1 MEKEIIIENDL
12 SEIVN
17 ITRFIESLGMSLFL
31 PSNTLRRISLAIEE
45 AVASIIRH
53 AFPDGRKGNI
63 QLKASVVNGD
73 LTCMIID
80 NGLPFDPTLPL
91 KEQDTPA
98 VKEEEEPDS
107 ESRLYKDNLLTGG
120 LKFYIIYRSM
130 DEVAYHTNGNLNYL
144 MMTKKIDASEEPES
158 SLDVNIC
165 KVMDT
170 FIVTIEGRLD
180 TANARK
186 FEQEISPLR
195 ENKAAKIF
203 INCEKLTYISS
214 SGLRSFILLQKK
226 VSTQHGHLILVNMLP
241 EIRRIFDMT
250 GCTSIFTIH

>member
-1 MEKEIIIENDL
+1 MEKDIIITNDL
-12 SEIVN
+12 SEIVS

-31 PSNTLRRISLAIEE
+31 PANTIRRISLAIEE
-45 AVASIIRH
+45 AITFIIRR
-53 AFPDGRKGNI
+53 AYPDGRKGSI

-73 LTCMIID
+73 LTCMIIND
-80 NGLPFDPTLPL
+80 GLPFDPTLPL
-91 KEQDTPA
+91 KEQDTAPA
-98 VKEEEEPDS
+98 SEPAQLDNRSSLPKEDMV
-107 ESRLYKDNLLTGG
+107 TGG
-120 LKFYIIYRSM
+120 LEFYIIYRTM
-130 DEVAYHTNGNLNYL
+130 DEVAYHINGNLNYL
-144 MMTKKIDASEEPES
+144 MLTKKIDASEEPES
-158 SLDVNIC
+158 TLDVNIC
-165 KVMDT
+165 KVIDT

-186 FEQEISPLR
+186 FESEISPLR
-195 ENKAAKIF
+195 ENKTAKIF

-226 VSTQHGHLILVNMLP
+226 ISTQNGHLILVNMLP